1 MRKEGGKRGT
11 ILRALNHYGDA
22 KWLRVAQKSP
32 NNVTWTFFNTVNL
45 LPKDLRFEHGGTNLA
60 SCPGRHLTLLRP
72 WNSIFKI
79 PPVVCEMNSGRIW
92 IFQNSLTS
100 NFVFVNSTGLSS
112 CNPQTRLRSSSWAT
126 TTTPSIVSWTSIS
139 NISVPCLC
147 ALKFEKESFRW
158 FVAFLMKC
166 LEIFQSKQ
174 SFTDVRV
181 LNRVDFEKGG
191 VLYMTTVEARV
202 YSGIRNKH
210 MSKYSLSKLQKLT
223 MRSFA

>member
-1 MRKEGGKRGT
+1 
-11 ILRALNHYGDA
+11 
-22 KWLRVAQKSP
+22 
-32 NNVTWTFFNTVNL
+32 
-45 LPKDLRFEHGGTNLA
+45 
-60 SCPGRHLTLLRP
+60 
-72 WNSIFKI
+72 
-79 PPVVCEMNSGRIW
+79 
-92 IFQNSLTS
+92 
-100 NFVFVNSTGLSS
+100 
-112 CNPQTRLRSSSWAT
+112 
-126 TTTPSIVSWTSIS
+126 
-139 NISVPCLC
+139 
-147 ALKFEKESFRW
+147 
-158 FVAFLMKC
+158 MKC